1 MEPCC
6 CGTNSPLF
14 MSAFGKSSDN
24 NHLLNSILNE
34 PLFPDYFD
42 RNFSGPEW
50 LHGNQCCQDQAI
62 QAVTMPVF
70 LTTLITM
77 FI

>member
-1 MEPCC
+1 MYQQIDIVLD
-6 CGTNSPLF
+6 NRHLSIVDI
-14 MSAFGKSSDN
+14 SSRGGV
-24 NHLLNSILNE
+24 LNPILNE